1 MRMMLKITVP
11 VEAGNAAVE
20 DGSLPKIIQGAIAR
34 LKPEAAY
41 FFAEGGERSMLFVFD
56 MADASHIPQIAEPL
70 FTGLNAAVSLI
81 PVMNAED
88 LQKGLSAATTQR

>member
-1 MRMMLKITVP
+1 MRMMLKVTVP

-41 FFAEGGERSMLFVFD
+41 FFAEGGERSMLIVFD
-56 MADASHIPQIAEPL
+56 MADASQIPQIAEPL
-70 FTGLNAAVSLI
+70 FMGLNAAVSLL

-88 LQKGLSAATTQR
+88 LQKGLSAATAQR